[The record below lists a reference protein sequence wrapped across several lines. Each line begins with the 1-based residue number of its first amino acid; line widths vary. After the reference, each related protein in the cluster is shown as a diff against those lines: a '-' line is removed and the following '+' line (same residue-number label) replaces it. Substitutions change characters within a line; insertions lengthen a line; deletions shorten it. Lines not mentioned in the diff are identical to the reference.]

1 MLSKGIKNKP
11 SGLSVVLICFFLL
24 VFSFGCATTKQIT
37 QQEQIEERLTLG
49 LVQKNVKKGMSQAE
63 VARVLGSPNIVT
75 TDRDGSE
82 TWIYDKVAVEARS
95 KSVSG
100 GVGGGI
106 MAYPGATVFG
116 GGGGVSGSKSEYA
129 STERTLTV
137 VIKFDKQNRVS
148 DVSYHASK
156 F

>member
-1 MLSKGIKNKP
+1 M
-11 SGLSVVLICFFLL
+11 
-24 VFSFGCATTKQIT
+24 
-37 QQEQIEERLTLG
+37 
-49 LVQKNVKKGMSQAE
+49 
-63 VARVLGSPNIVT
+63 GSPNIVT

-129 STERTLTV
+129 STEKTLTV

>member
-1 MLSKGIKNKP
+1 MLTERIKFNP
-11 SGLSVVLICFFLL
+11 ITFYIFVIIFFFL
-24 VFSFGCATTKQIT
+24 VFSFGCASMNPVT
-37 QQEQIEERLTLG
+37 QQEQSEERLTLG
-49 LVQKNVKKGMSQAE
+49 LVQKSVKKGMTQAE
-63 VARVLGSPNIVT
+63 IARVLGSPNIVT

-82 TWIYDKVAVEARS
+82 TWIYDKVAVEAES
-95 KSVSG
+95 SSVSG

-106 MAYPGATVFG
+106 LAYPGVTVFG
-116 GGGGVSGSKSEYA
+116 GGGGVSGSKSKYA

-137 VIKFDKQNRVS
+137 IIKFDKQSRVS